1 MFHNKPLAQILEQF
15 QADPGRGLTSAEAA
29 GRREKYGPNKLKEGK
44 KKSLLQLFAAQ

>member
-15 QADPGRGLTSAEAA
+15 QADPEAA

-44 KKSLLQLFAAQ
+44 